1 MFANVLAAALNN
13 LTRNPLYAAIFIASL
28 AIGMAAAILTGLYLH
43 DETAFDGD
51 LPGIGQVYAVVSNY
65 QLGASKPKIVD
76 NIVPPVGPD
85 LKLDFTEALHTARE
99 SHDNVG
105 VRRGDI
111 EAREVVG
118 WSDPDLFDI
127 LRVPVMAGDPS
138 ATLKRSDGA
147 VITRAIARKYFGQ
160 DAPIGQTLLVNG
172 STPFR
177 VGAVVR
183 DRPANTNLAHSI
195 WLASLNA
202 ASPVRRAEA
211 AFKYR
216 SSYSSCCRTYVQ
228 VADRAAADRIRA
240 GMPDFFARRIGFPGG
255 KLKSGATVHLDLV
268 PLTRLHL
275 YPLNGF
281 STFGSGVP
289 QGDWSM
295 VFTLALVAAVV
306 LAVGAINFVNL
317 MTARA
322 ARRAVEVGVRKTSG
336 ARRTD
341 LVWQF
346 IGEAVVYA
354 LIAWMFAL
362 AAVEL
367 IGPAARAILARPL
380 VLSPAP
386 LATSLGLAVALGV
399 IAGVYP
405 ALVQSSFRPALALK
419 GALSQTTGSA
429 LVRSALTTL
438 QFAALIGL
446 VVAVIVIARQTRF
459 TLHEGLNVDK
469 ANMVTMDIYDG
480 RRFGQPGAPSAP
492 PCRAA
497 FPDQVRALPGV
508 IGAACAAPDTLDSGD
523 EGTTLP
529 RPDGSTLAVL
539 RSPTDFGFLE
549 LYGQKPVAGRFFAK
563 DHPGDEAPYAGPT
576 RQPPTTAVINQMMVK
591 ALGFASPQA
600 AIGQTFKADLAPGA
614 PAPLRIIG
622 VTPNFAF
629 DLFDLGK
636 RPRFYVNDPNGMFT
650 LSIKLRPG
658 DQVATLKAIDDLWK
672 KTGSSLPPSHR
683 FVDDYVQ
690 GFYLA
695 TIQQGWMLDALSVAA
710 VFLASLGLF
719 GLAAFVAEQ
728 RTKEI
733 GVRKA
738 MGASTP
744 DIVALLLRAF
754 ARPVV
759 LANLIAWP
767 LAWLGL
773 HHWLGGFVRH
783 IALQPWMFLAA
794 ALVALAVALAT
805 VLAHTLKIAAARPVA
820 ALRYE

>member
-1 MFANVLAAALNN
+1 MFANILAAALNN
-13 LTRNPLYAAIFIASL
+13 LWRNPLYAAISIASL

-43 DETAFDGD
+43 DETVFDGD
-51 LPGIGQVYAVVSNY
+51 LPGIGQVHAVVSNY

-85 LKLDFTEALHTARE
+85 LKLDFKEALHTARE
-99 SHDNVG
+99 RHDQVG
-105 VRRGDI
+105 VRHGDI

-127 LRVPVMAGDPS
+127 LRLPAVAGDPS

-147 VITRAIARKYFGQ
+147 VITRAMARKYFGQ
-160 DAPIGQTLLVNG
+160 DAPIGQALLING
-172 STPFR
+172 QAPFR
-177 VGAVVR
+177 VGAVVE
-183 DRPANTNLAHSI
+183 DRPANTNLAHAI
-195 WLASLNA
+195 WLTNLNA
-202 ASPVRRAEA
+202 YSPLHAAEA

-216 SSYSSCCRTYVQ
+216 ASYSSCCRTYVH
-228 VADRAAADRIRA
+228 VADKAAADRIRA
-240 GMPDFFARRIGFPGG
+240 GLPDFFARRIGFPGG
-255 KLKSGATVHLDLV
+255 KLRSGASVRLDLV
-268 PLTRLHL
+268 PLAQLHL

-281 STFGSGVP
+281 STFGFGVP
-289 QGDWSM
+289 QGDWAM
-295 VFTLALVAAVV
+295 VWTLMLVAGLV

-336 ARRTD
+336 ARRSD
-341 LVWQF
+341 LITQF
-346 IGEAVVYA
+346 IGEAQVYA
-354 LIAWMFAL
+354 LVAWMFAL

-367 IGPAARAILARPL
+367 IGPMARVVLARPL

-386 LATSLGLAVALGV
+386 LAASFALAVVVGALS
-399 IAGVYP
+399 GVYP
-405 ALVQSSFRPALALK
+405 ALVQSSFRPAIALK
-419 GALSQTTGSA
+419 GALPRASGSA
-429 LVRSALTTL
+429 LVRSVLTTL

-446 VVAVIVIARQTRF
+446 VVAVIVIGRQTHF
-459 TLHEGLNVDK
+459 TLGEGLNVDK
-469 ANMVTMDIYDG
+469 ANMVTMDVY
-480 RRFGQPGAPSAP
+480 GQSRAAMGARP
-492 PCRAA
+492 PCRTA
-497 FPDQVRALPGV
+497 FADQVRALPGV
-508 IGAACAAPDTLDSGD
+508 IGAACAAPDTLDTGD
-523 EGTTLP
+523 ETTSLP
-529 RPDGSTLAVL
+529 RPDGTTLAVL
-539 RSPTDFGFLE
+539 RSPADYGFLE

-563 DHPGDEAPYAGPT
+563 DHPGDETVWSGPT
-576 RQPPTTAVINQMMVK
+576 PQPPTTAVINRMMVK

-600 AIGQTFKADLAPGA
+600 AVGQSFKALLTAGKP
-614 PAPLRIIG
+614 PAEIRIIG
-622 VTPNFAF
+622 VTPDFAF

-636 RPRFYVNDPNGMFT
+636 WPRFYVNDPNNMFT

-658 DQVATLKAIDDLWK
+658 AQAATLRAVDALWR
-672 KTGSSLPPSHR
+672 KTGSAAPPAHR

-690 GFYLA
+690 AFYLA
-695 TIQQGWMLDALSVAA
+695 TIQQGWMLDGLCAAALV
-710 VFLASLGLF
+710 LACLGLF
-719 GLAAFVAEQ
+719 GLAAFIADQ

-767 LAWLGL
+767 LAWLVL
-773 HHWLGGFVRH
+773 HRWLEGFVRH

-794 ALVALAVALAT
+794 ALAALAVALAT
-805 VLAHTLKIAAARPVA
+805 VLAHTLKVAAARPVA